1 MVYLG
6 IDLSASAKRPSA
18 VAFLN
23 DQSELI
29 ELGSFR
35 EYTDLLPLIENYK
48 PSVIAIDAPLGLP
61 KGLDC
66 LEEDCSCTPVY
77 AHKGRV
83 GEVELARMG
92 IGCFFTN
99 KRSIIKKM
107 IYRGLQICHDL
118 ATRGNTVIEVY
129 PYATK
134 VVLFGDK
141 IPPKSSPQG
150 ILYLREHLPTLVPG
164 LGPHV
169 GKLDHDRC
177 DAVLAAYTARLH
189 QKRQTDSLGIAE
201 EGFIVIP
208 KPRYSHGAP
217 ALSLP

>member
-23 DQSELI
+23 DQAELI

-35 EYTDLLPLIENYK
+35 EYADLLPLVENYK
-48 PSVIAIDAPLGLP
+48 PSLIAIDAPLGLP

-107 IYRGLQICHDL
+107 IYRGLRLRQDFG
-118 ATRGNTVIEVY
+118 TRGYKVIEVY

-150 ILYLREHLPTLVPG
+150 ILYLREHLPSLVPG
-164 LGPHV
+164 LAPYA
-169 GKLDHDRC
+169 GKLDHDGC
-177 DAVLAAYTARLH
+177 DAVLAAYTAHLH
-189 QKRQTDSLGIAE
+189 QKRQTDSLGIPE
-201 EGFIVIP
+201 EGYIVIP
-208 KPRYSHGAP
+208 KPRSSQEAP
-217 ALSLP
+217 APSLP